1 MSHER
6 NLGISNSTKTFQ
18 KFCVNKGMTLNKVC
32 ISTCILFEHTNLS
45 LFESKRH
52 QIWHVESIYLKLL
65 KLICLDIHLAIC

>member
-1 MSHER
+1 
-6 NLGISNSTKTFQ
+6 
-18 KFCVNKGMTLNKVC
+18 MTLNKVC

-65 KLICLDIHLAIC
+65 KLICLDIHLGIC